1 MGPDP
6 STILFVE
13 HQTASDPG
21 RVARQLRA
29 LGHRIEGRRP
39 FAGDR
44 LPPAMSGFF
53 GAVIFGGTMSA
64 NDDSLDFIRA
74 ELDWILGAVES
85 GKPFLGIC
93 LGGQL
98 LAKALGAEIYSHAE
112 GHYEI
117 GYTPVRPTAA
127 GAEMFETSMHV
138 YQWHGDG
145 FSLPQS
151 AQLLARGDT
160 FENQAFRYGQA
171 VGVQFHPEGTAKIM
185 ARWTKR
191 APEQLDLPGARP
203 LKEHFS
209 GVRRH
214 NPGVVRWLR
223 NFLTDWAPRAP
234 ARRRSNPT

>member
-1 MGPDP
+1 
-6 STILFVE
+6 
-13 HQTASDPG
+13 
-21 RVARQLRA
+21 
-29 LGHRIEGRRP
+29 
-39 FAGDR
+39 
-44 LPPAMSGFF
+44 MSGFS

-74 ELDWILGAVES
+74 ELDWIPGAVES

-138 YQWHGDG
+138 YQWHGEG

-151 AQLLARGDT
+151 AN
-160 FENQAFRYGQA
+160 F
-171 VGVQFHPEGTAKIM
+171 
-185 ARWTKR
+185 W
-191 APEQLDLPGARP
+191 PGATRSRIKRFVMAKRWGCSFTRKSP
-203 LKEHFS
+203 PRSWRGGPS
-209 GVRRH
+209 GPRNNWTCPVRDR
-214 NPGVVRWLR
+214 
-223 NFLTDWAPRAP
+223 
-234 ARRRSNPT
+234 